1 VGDFAKSEEKSAS
14 LIKEKAV
21 VWTDEKMTLPRRQE
35 GDFLFCR
42 TDCTRFENEWRKLA
56 AKLQNPQGDPNVA
69 KVIDLF
75 AGMGR

>member
-1 VGDFAKSEEKSAS
+1 
-14 LIKEKAV
+14 
-21 VWTDEKMTLPRRQE
+21 MTLPRRQE
-35 GDFLFCR
+35 GDFLFCL
-42 TDCTRFENEWRKLA
+42 TDFTRFENEWRKLA